1 MEGTLEP
8 EGWGLNPRYSHLS
21 LKRMGQGM
29 QSRALQV
36 TLGTGHCAER
46 EEPLLPPSHHPEAL
60 GAVGRPGPNTFCW
73 LVGSWWFII
82 LVSDS
87 ISSPPG

>member
-46 EEPLLPPSHHPEAL
+46 SPSCR
-60 GAVGRPGPNTFCW
+60 RPT
-73 LVGSWWFII
+73 I
-82 LVSDS
+82 LR
-87 ISSPPG
+87 PWEL